1 MPTLIKFDGNC
12 SDEYDVKGFQIV
24 DDMEAEKIIKAIEAL
39 EYPQEFNFGSND
51 ILVFDSAG
59 ELMHSF
65 NFDQI
70 SSDEAKIIEKNFLEY
85 NDEFGWTPI
94 EQIKEVLSE
103 ELYIK
108 IWDEEEDDDD
118 EDWGEEDDFHDS
130 L

>member
-12 SDEYDVKGFQIV
+12 SDEFDVKGFQLV

-39 EYPQEFNFGSND
+39 EYPQEFYFGSND

-59 ELMHSF
+59 ELLHSLKF
-65 NFDQI
+65 EQI
-70 SSDEAKIIEKNFLEY
+70 SSEEAKIIEKNFLEY

-103 ELYIK
+103 ELYIR
-108 IWDEEEDDDD
+108 IWDEEEVY
-118 EDWGEEDDFHDS
+118 EDWGEEDDYNDS
-130 L
+130 DSF